1 MKLIVG
7 LGNPGIKYRGTRH
20 NIGFEVVDE
29 IARRN
34 ELIFESSRVDVVM
47 ARVRRTDGSWM
58 LAKPGTFMNLSGQAV
73 GELVN
78 YYRIKIDDVLVV
90 IDDVNLPLGRLR
102 VRRVGSDG
110 GHNGLRSILD
120 VLGSEEVARLRVGVD
135 RGDKRRALS
144 AHVLAKFKEDESEI
158 VGSVISVSAD
168 AAELFVREGLD
179 AVMRRFN
186 NVEIEKELPISD
198 METGSR

>member
-29 IARRN
+29 IARRH
-34 ELIFESSRVDVVM
+34 ELIFESSPVDVVI
-47 ARVRRTDGSWM
+47 ARVRRTDDSWM
-58 LAKPGTFMNLSGQAV
+58 LAKPETFMNLSGQAV
-73 GELVN
+73 GALVD
-78 YYRIKIDDVLVV
+78 YYRIEIDEVLVV

-110 GHNGLRSILD
+110 GHNGLRSVLD
-120 VLGSEEVARLRVGVD
+120 VLGREEVARLRVGVD

-144 AHVLAKFKEDESEI
+144 AHVLAKFDKDESETI
-158 VGSVISVSAD
+158 NSAIFSAAN

-186 NVEIEKELPISD
+186 NVEIEKE
-198 METGSR
+198 

>member
-29 IARRN
+29 IARRH
-34 ELIFESSRVDVVM
+34 ELIFESSPVDVVI
-47 ARVRRTDGSWM
+47 ARVRRTGDSWM
-58 LAKPGTFMNLSGQAV
+58 LAKPETFMDLSGQAV
-73 GELVN
+73 GALVN
-78 YYRIKIDDVLVV
+78 YYRIEIDDVLVV
-90 IDDVNLPLGRLR
+90 MDDVNLPLGRLR

-110 GHNGLRSILD
+110 GHNGLRSVLD
-120 VLGSEEVARLRVGVD
+120 VLGREEVARLRVGVD

-144 AHVLAKFKEDESEI
+144 AHVLAKFEKDESEI
-158 VGSVISVSAD
+158 VNSAIYSAAN

-179 AVMRRFN
+179 VVMSRFN
-186 NVEIEKELPISD
+186 NVESEKE
-198 METGSR
+198 

>member
-7 LGNPGIKYRGTRH
+7 LGNPGTKYRGTRH

-29 IARRN
+29 IARRH
-34 ELIFESSRVDVVM
+34 ELIFESSPVDVVI
-47 ARVRRTDGSWM
+47 ARVRRTDDSWM
-58 LAKPGTFMNLSGQAV
+58 LAKPETFMNLSGQAV
-73 GELVN
+73 GALVD
-78 YYRIKIDDVLVV
+78 YYRIEIDEVLVV

-110 GHNGLRSILD
+110 GHNGLRSVLD
-120 VLGSEEVARLRVGVD
+120 VLGREEVARLRVGVD

-144 AHVLAKFKEDESEI
+144 AHVLAKFDKDEPETI
-158 VGSVISVSAD
+158 NSAIFSAAN

-186 NVEIEKELPISD
+186 NVEIEKE
-198 METGSR
+198 

>member
-29 IARRN
+29 IARRH
-34 ELIFESSRVDVVM
+34 ELIFESSPVDVVI
-47 ARVRRTDGSWM
+47 ARVRRTGDSWM
-58 LAKPGTFMNLSGQAV
+58 LAKPETFMNLSGQAV
-73 GELVN
+73 GALVD
-78 YYRIKIDDVLVV
+78 YYRIEIDEVLVV

-110 GHNGLRSILD
+110 GHNGLRSVLD
-120 VLGSEEVARLRVGVD
+120 VLGREEVARLRVGVD

-144 AHVLAKFKEDESEI
+144 AHVLAKFDKDESETI
-158 VGSVISVSAD
+158 NSAIFSAAN

-186 NVEIEKELPISD
+186 NVEIEKE
-198 METGSR
+198 

>member
-1 MKLIVG
+1 VKLIVG
-7 LGNPGIKYRGTRH
+7 LGNPGTKYRGTRH

-29 IARRN
+29 IARRH
-34 ELIFESSRVDVVM
+34 ELIFESSPVDVVI
-47 ARVRRTDGSWM
+47 ARVRRTDDSWM
-58 LAKPGTFMNLSGQAV
+58 LAKPETFMNLSGQAV
-73 GELVN
+73 GALVD
-78 YYRIKIDDVLVV
+78 YYRIEIDEVLVV

-110 GHNGLRSILD
+110 GHNGLRSVLD
-120 VLGSEEVARLRVGVD
+120 VLGREEVARLRVGVD

-144 AHVLAKFKEDESEI
+144 AHVLAKFDKDESETI
-158 VGSVISVSAD
+158 NSAIFSAAN

-186 NVEIEKELPISD
+186 NVEIEKE
-198 METGSR
+198 

>member
-1 MKLIVG
+1 MSLKLIVG
-7 LGNPGIKYRGTRH
+7 LGNPGTKYRGTRH

-29 IARRN
+29 IARRH
-34 ELIFESSRVDVVM
+34 ELIFESSPVDVVI
-47 ARVRRTDGSWM
+47 ARVRRTDDSWM
-58 LAKPGTFMNLSGQAV
+58 LAKPETFMNLSGQAV
-73 GELVN
+73 GALVD
-78 YYRIKIDDVLVV
+78 YYRIEIDEVLVV

-110 GHNGLRSILD
+110 GHNGLRSVLD
-120 VLGSEEVARLRVGVD
+120 VLGREEVARLRVGVD

-144 AHVLAKFKEDESEI
+144 AHVLAKFDKDESETI
-158 VGSVISVSAD
+158 NSAIFSAAN

-186 NVEIEKELPISD
+186 NVEIEKE
-198 METGSR
+198 

>member
-29 IARRN
+29 IARRH
-34 ELIFESSRVDVVM
+34 ELIFESSPVDVVI
-47 ARVRRTDGSWM
+47 ARVRRTGDSWM
-58 LAKPGTFMNLSGQAV
+58 LAKPETFMNLSGQAV
-73 GELVN
+73 GALVN
-78 YYRIKIDDVLVV
+78 YYRIEIDDVLVV
-90 IDDVNLPLGRLR
+90 MDDVNLPLGRLR

-110 GHNGLRSILD
+110 GHNGLRSVLD
-120 VLGSEEVARLRVGVD
+120 VLGREEVARLRVGVD

-144 AHVLAKFKEDESEI
+144 AHVLAKFEKDESEI
-158 VGSVISVSAD
+158 VNSAIYSAAN

-179 AVMRRFN
+179 VVMSRFN
-186 NVEIEKELPISD
+186 NVESEKE
-198 METGSR
+198 

>member
-7 LGNPGIKYRGTRH
+7 LGNPGTKYRGTRH

-29 IARRN
+29 IARRH
-34 ELIFESSRVDVVM
+34 ELIFESSPVDVVI
-47 ARVRRTDGSWM
+47 ARVRRTDDSWM
-58 LAKPGTFMNLSGQAV
+58 LAKPETFMNLSGQAV
-73 GELVN
+73 GALVD
-78 YYRIKIDDVLVV
+78 YYRIEIDEVLVV

-110 GHNGLRSILD
+110 GHNGLRSVLD
-120 VLGSEEVARLRVGVD
+120 VLGREEVARLRVGVD

-144 AHVLAKFKEDESEI
+144 AHVLAKFDKDESETI
-158 VGSVISVSAD
+158 NSAIFSAAN

-186 NVEIEKELPISD
+186 NVEIEKE
-198 METGSR
+198 

>member
-7 LGNPGIKYRGTRH
+7 LGNPGTKYRGTRH
-20 NIGFEVVDE
+20 NIGFEVVYE
-29 IARRN
+29 IARRH
-34 ELIFESSRVDVVM
+34 ELIFESSPVDVVI
-47 ARVRRTDGSWM
+47 ARVRRTDDSWM
-58 LAKPGTFMNLSGQAV
+58 LAKPETFMNLSGQAV
-73 GELVN
+73 GALVD
-78 YYRIKIDDVLVV
+78 YYRIEIDEVLVV

-110 GHNGLRSILD
+110 GHNGLRSVLD
-120 VLGSEEVARLRVGVD
+120 VLGREEVARLRVGVD

-144 AHVLAKFKEDESEI
+144 AHVLAKFDKDESETI
-158 VGSVISVSAD
+158 NSAIFSAAN

-186 NVEIEKELPISD
+186 NVEIEKE
-198 METGSR
+198 